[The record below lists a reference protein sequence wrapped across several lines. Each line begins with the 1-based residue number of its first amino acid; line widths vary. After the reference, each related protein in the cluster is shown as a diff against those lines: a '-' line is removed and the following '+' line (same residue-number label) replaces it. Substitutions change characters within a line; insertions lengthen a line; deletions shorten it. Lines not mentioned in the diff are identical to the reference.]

1 MNKASK
7 VIIFRKCNL
16 NYIYFLLYTI
26 SYIIILV
33 IEDFLVLD
41 EDFKNRESEKKT
53 HYYEL
58 SLEILN
64 LYIANISN
72 FIAIIPYFIRKKLLG
87 INNDNKEKEINLDR
101 KSTKMS
107 ENKEQIELIYNDFAQ
122 YESEK
127 RKKIL
132 MFYVFLVAAFDFL
145 KDFSLIF
152 FYIVFPKDKFHYA
165 PFNGY
170 VILDIILQFISSYLI
185 LKIHFYKLQ
194 YCSLYL
200 NVAIFF
206 SILIFDLLDIF
217 VSKKIQGKIYI
228 IYPFYIISYCL
239 GYVYGKKAIILGYM
253 SIYLIIIYKGVI
265 KIILVAIFSS
275 IVLIVKID
283 VFIDLGQYFSETKFI
298 LLIIAKVIANFFNDL
313 FFWLIIDRFSPNYT
327 PLILLVEEVCNFVED
342 LITKGVFED
351 MPPYKYVRILL
362 YIISFI
368 GVIIHNEIVVIN
380 ICGLGSD
387 TKYFLEHIL
396 KDEEEFSCSD
406 NPNILKRYDSFIE
419 MNYQN
424 LNNENNERE
433 NSNDN

>member
-7 VIIFRKCNL
+7 IIIFRKCNL

-41 EDFKNRESEKKT
+41 EDFKNRENQKKT

-101 KSTKMS
+101 KNTKMS

-217 VSKKIQGKIYI
+217 VSIQIQGKIYI

-239 GYVYGKKAIILGYM
+239 GYVYGKKTIILGYM

-342 LITKGVFED
+342 LITKGVFQD

-368 GVIIHNEIVVIN
+368 CVIIYNEIVVIN

>member
-101 KSTKMS
+101 KNTKMS

-217 VSKKIQGKIYI
+217 VSKQIQGKIYI

-283 VFIDLGQYFSETKFI
+283 VFIDLGQYFSEIKFI

-342 LITKGVFED
+342 LITKGVFKD

>member
-101 KSTKMS
+101 KNTKMS

-239 GYVYGKKAIILGYM
+239 GYVYGKKVIILGYM

-342 LITKGVFED
+342 LITKGVFKD

-424 LNNENNERE
+424 LNNENTERE

>member
-217 VSKKIQGKIYI
+217 VSQKIQGKIYI

-239 GYVYGKKAIILGYM
+239 GYVYGKKVIILGYM

-342 LITKGVFED
+342 LITKGVFKD

-387 TKYFLEHIL
+387 TKCFLERVL

>member
-101 KSTKMS
+101 KNTKMS

-239 GYVYGKKAIILGYM
+239 EYVYGKKVIILGYM

-342 LITKGVFED
+342 LITKGVFKD

>member
-41 EDFKNRESEKKT
+41 EDFKNRENQKKT

-101 KSTKMS
+101 KNTKMS

-127 RKKIL
+127 RKNIL

-217 VSKKIQGKIYI
+217 VSQKIQGKIYI

-342 LITKGVFED
+342 LITKGVFKD